1 LTLSP
6 SARVCIESLPNNLE
20 SWGKLHADSKLSDSK
35 FKNMSNVI
43 FLYGNDEFA
52 ITRRL
57 KDFESD
63 FSDPTTAGMNT
74 AHLEARSMSEDE
86 LNNAVNAMPFL
97 ASKRLVILS
106 NPSAKYNNPATR
118 KKFEAY
124 ISNVPET
131 ARLVIHEL
139 IEPKEVEKHWLM
151 KWAGKNT
158 STIKTQAFML
168 PKLRDMAGWI
178 TNEAKRQDGRID
190 PAAASKLAEMVGVD
204 TRQAGMEIAKLLAY
218 VNWAR
223 PVQGSDVE
231 AVCIV
236 TSQQSVFDFVD
247 ALSQGN
253 AKIAQKLL
261 HRLLENEDSFSLWGM
276 VVRQFRLLIQA
287 REILDGR
294 GNKDDVA
301 RALGVHPYVAEKTTG
316 QAARFSI
323 ESLENI
329 YHRLLDIDERVKT
342 SQITLDLALDTLIVE
357 LAGK

>member
-1 LTLSP
+1 M
-6 SARVCIESLPNNLE
+6 PNI
-20 SWGKLHADSKLSDSK
+20 
-35 FKNMSNVI
+35 I

-52 ITRRL
+52 IARKL

-63 FSDPTTAGMNT
+63 FTDPTTAGMNT
-74 AHLEARSMSEDE
+74 ARLEARSMSEDE
-86 LNNAVNAMPFL
+86 LNNAINAMPFL
-97 ASKRLVILS
+97 APKRLVVLS
-106 NPSAKYNNPATR
+106 NPSAKYNNVGTR
-118 KKFEAY
+118 KKFEEY
-124 ISNVPET
+124 ISHAPDT
-131 ARLVIHEL
+131 AKLVIYES
-139 IEPKEVEKHWLM
+139 IESKEASKHWLL
-151 KWAGKNT
+151 KWAEKNPALV
-158 STIKTQAFML
+158 KTQVFML
-168 PKLRDMAGWI
+168 PKQKEMAGWI
-178 TNEAKRQDGRID
+178 VNEVKKQDGRIELV
-190 PAAASKLAEMVGVD
+190 AATKLAEMVGVD

-223 PVQGSDVE
+223 QVQGSDVE

-253 AKIAQKLL
+253 GKVAQKLL
-261 HRLLENEDSFSLWGM
+261 HRLLENEDSFALWGM

-316 QAARFSI
+316 QAGRFSI

-329 YHRLLDIDERVKT
+329 YRKLLDIDERVKT
-342 SQITLDLALDTLIVE
+342 SQITLELALDTLIME
-357 LAGK
+357 LAGN

>member
-1 LTLSP
+1 M
-6 SARVCIESLPNNLE
+6 A
-20 SWGKLHADSKLSDSK
+20 
-35 FKNMSNVI
+35 NVT

-52 ITRRL
+52 IARKL

-63 FSDPTTAGMNT
+63 FADPTTAGMNT

-97 ASKRLVILS
+97 APKRLVILS
-106 NPSAKYNNPATR
+106 NPSAKYNNPSAR
-118 KKFEAY
+118 KKFETY
-124 ISNVPET
+124 ISNVPDS

-139 IEPKEVEKHWLM
+139 MEPKETEKHWLI
-151 KWAGKNT
+151 KWSKN
-158 STIKTQAFML
+158 STAIKTQSFML
-168 PKLRDMAGWI
+168 PKQRDMAGWI
-178 TNEAKRQDGRID
+178 INEVKNQNGKIE
-190 PAAASKLAEMVGVD
+190 PQAAAKLAEMVGVD
-204 TRQAGMEIAKLLAY
+204 TRQAGMEISKLLAY
-218 VNWAR
+218 VNWDR

-236 TSQQSVFDFVD
+236 TSQQSVFEFAD

-253 AKIAQKLL
+253 GKVAQRLL
-261 HRLLENEDSFSLWGM
+261 HRLLENEDAFALWGM

-301 RALGVHPYVAEKTTG
+301 RALGVHPFVAEKTTG

-323 ESLENI
+323 ESLESI
-329 YHRLLDIDERVKT
+329 YRKLLGIDEMVKT
-342 SQITLDLALDTLIVE
+342 SQITLELAMDTLVVE
-357 LAGK
+357 LTR